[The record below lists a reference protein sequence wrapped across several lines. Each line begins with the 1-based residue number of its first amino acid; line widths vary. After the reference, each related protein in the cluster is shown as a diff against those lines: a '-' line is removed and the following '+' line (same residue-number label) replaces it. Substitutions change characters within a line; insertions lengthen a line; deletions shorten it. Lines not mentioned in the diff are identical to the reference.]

1 MPDNLAFPF
10 LLLLALV
17 VVGGFALGTGWNVR
31 KGDVVL
37 KWLRDGLP
45 LIGERTTLRW
55 LGSSV
60 VELKMAKAKDPYR
73 TVETLVVFEPR
84 DVVFLWV
91 WSRLHGRRDLLI
103 FRGHLNAAPRYELEI
118 FDPHGWTTQRTERD
132 VLKKNWTRAE
142 LPANPLLRAYYSG
155 SAGAAAAQSLTAV
168 ATRTGGKLVRLSVQ
182 RNMPNVEAHW
192 LLPEPT
198 TYSARDLF
206 TSLQQIGEQVTRG

>member
-1 MPDNLAFPF
+1 MPESLMYPF
-10 LLLLALV
+10 LLLIAIV

-84 DVVFLWV
+84 DVIILWA
-91 WSRLHGRRDLLI
+91 WSRLQGRRDLLI
-103 FRGHLNAAPRYELEI
+103 FRGHLNAAPRYELEV
-118 FDPHGWTTQRTERD
+118 FDPQGWTTQRTERD
-132 VLKKNWTRAE
+132 VLKKSWTRAE
-142 LPANPLLRAYYSG
+142 LPESPSLHAYYSG
-155 SAGAAAAQSLTAV
+155 SAGADTAQALTAV
-168 ATRTGGKLVRLSVQ
+168 ATRAGGKLVRLSVH
-182 RNMPNVEAHW
+182 RNTPNVEAHW
-192 LLPEPT
+192 LLPNPT
-198 TYSARDLF
+198 AYSARDIF
-206 TSLQQIGEQVTRG
+206 ESLRQIGEQVTRG